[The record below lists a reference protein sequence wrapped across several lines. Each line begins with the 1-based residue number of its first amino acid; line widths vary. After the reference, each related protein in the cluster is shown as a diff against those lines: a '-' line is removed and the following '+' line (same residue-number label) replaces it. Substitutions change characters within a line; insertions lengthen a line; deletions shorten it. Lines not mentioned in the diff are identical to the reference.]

1 MTQARRSGTGM
12 TEQEI
17 RELPLLVNLE
27 TAGRALGIGK
37 SKTYQLVREGTFPVP
52 TLKLG
57 EVVKVPTAG
66 LKELLGVALPA

>member
-1 MTQARRSGTGM
+1 M
-12 TEQEI
+12 TEQEL

-66 LKELLGVALPA
+66 LKELLGVALSA